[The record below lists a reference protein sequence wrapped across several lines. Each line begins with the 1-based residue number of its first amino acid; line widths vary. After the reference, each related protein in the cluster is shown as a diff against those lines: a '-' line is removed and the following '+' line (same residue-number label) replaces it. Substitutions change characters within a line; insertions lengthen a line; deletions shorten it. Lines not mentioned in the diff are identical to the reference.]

1 MKATARTKVHVSRV
15 PMALN
20 SAAVC
25 PSTPAAHV
33 RLTSVTI
40 AVTANVSPTTVSH
53 QGNSPAG
60 KIAHRDIIY

>member
-15 PMALN
+15 PTALN

-25 PSTPAAHV
+25 PSTLAARV

-40 AVTANVSPTTVSH
+40 AVTANVSPTTVSL

-60 KIAHRDIIY
+60 KIAHTDIIY